1 MSHWRIISF
10 TYPQPSTPAK
20 NKLHQHNNTLWSCF
34 SHVLLSQQTITTGIF
49 DRKCFLFI
57 LCLLMWSWTNEM
69 RIEDNE
75 WLNDW
80 MSNTVLP
87 TMLPVNYLEE
97 NSRIPLICLRRI
109 LPFSSMLVIFFAVK
123 SPKFESHP
131 FTKLIINQF
140 RYLFLQTSRK
150 QITKNYYICSNNRF
164 KLNIL
169 HLFEQKN

>member
-69 RIEDNE
+69 TMSDWR
-75 WLNDW
+75 LNDW
-80 MSNTVLP
+80 MSIVP
-87 TMLPVNYLEE
+87 TMLPVNYLEQ
-97 NSRIPLICLRRI
+97 NSRILLTCLRRI

-123 SPKFESHP
+123 SPKFKPYP
-131 FTKLIINQF
+131 FTKLFINQF
-140 RYLFLQTSRK
+140 RYLFFTDL
-150 QITKNYYICSNNRF
+150 TKTNN
-164 KLNIL
+164 
-169 HLFEQKN
+169 

>member
-69 RIEDNE
+69 TMSDWR
-75 WLNDW
+75 LNDW
-80 MSNTVLP
+80 MSIVP

-97 NSRIPLICLRRI
+97 NSRIPLTCLRRI
-109 LPFSSMLVIFFAVK
+109 LPFSSMPVIFFAVK
-123 SPKFESHP
+123 SPKFKPYP

-140 RYLFLQTSRK
+140 RYLFFTDL
-150 QITKNYYICSNNRF
+150 TKTNN
-164 KLNIL
+164 
-169 HLFEQKN
+169 